1 MIRVVLIGLD
11 LVVALSAICGGV
23 ALATGL
29 ESKRFAPS
37 LLDGTPFHS
46 YRPPGL
52 ILAIAV
58 GGSAAVALA
67 LMFLLPAIAPCLR
80 RGRLVMTGWIV
91 GEVVILSNPQAR
103 SCTQALYFVVGV
115 AMVAL
120 GLIGGAAIGQF
131 G

>member
-37 LLDGTPFHS
+37 LLEGTPYHS

-67 LMFLLPAIAPCLR
+67 LMFLLPAIAPLPPPWPVGDDWVDCR
-80 RGRLVMTGWIV
+80 RGR
-91 GEVVILSNPQAR
+91 NP
-103 SCTQALYFVVGV
+103 F
-115 AMVAL
+115 
-120 GLIGGAAIGQF
+120 
-131 G
+131 